1 MNLFSKLAVKL
12 EKWAETN
19 QKNLVNALA
28 LWFIV
33 STIFSLI
40 IVKYNELQELR
51 NQKSIM
57 LILGK

>member
-1 MNLFSKLAVKL
+1 MKLSNLVAKL
-12 EKWAETN
+12 EKWADTN
-19 QKNLVNALA
+19 QQCLVNALA

-33 STIFSLI
+33 FTIFGLI
-40 IVKYNELQELR
+40 VVKYNEWREVR